1 MITPS
6 MIISILIVDKLV
18 KSKTMGVGLIFER
31 MSDSQVSL
39 VMILMVSPR
48 SANVLEIFL
57 PWIWKI
63 TIGIIVFDK
72 CDSTL
77 GLNP

>member
-6 MIISILIVDKLV
+6 RIISILIVDKLV

-48 SANVLEIFL
+48 SLKLQALI
-57 PWIWKI
+57 P
-63 TIGIIVFDK
+63 IGILKHTPLESKIA
-72 CDSTL
+72 L
-77 GLNP
+77 

>member
-6 MIISILIVDKLV
+6 RIISILIVDKLV

-31 MSDSQVSL
+31 MSDSHVSL

-57 PWIWKI
+57 PWI
-63 TIGIIVFDK
+63 
-72 CDSTL
+72 
-77 GLNP
+77 

>member
-6 MIISILIVDKLV
+6 RIISILIVDKLV
-18 KSKTMGVGLIFER
+18 KSKTMGVGLIFEW

-39 VMILMVSPR
+39 VMILMVSPI

-57 PWIWKI
+57 PWI
-63 TIGIIVFDK
+63 
-72 CDSTL
+72 
-77 GLNP
+77 